1 QQDLHRH
8 AVAFAAAPVG
18 LHVERPDAGRVGRGA
33 DHQTGD
39 PDRDR
44 EPQPPRHLP
53 TAFRIASPKFRSP
66 AAPCGSG
73 SSSSHNSDTE
83 AEPTPTT
90 RCRPP
95 IRTTTSRSRGPSA
108 SERTT
113 EQSRL
118 SSTAIPGRIRRIS
131 QTAPHSSTTIRPIVS
146 DRELSES
153 ASYTG
158 QTPHSTTSCWK

>member
-53 TAFRIASPKFRSP
+53 TAFRIASPKYPAPPPPFGGASCRS
-66 AAPCGSG
+66 
-73 SSSSHNSDTE
+73 H
-83 AEPTPTT
+83 TT
-90 RCRPP
+90 ATASERPP
-95 IRTTTSRSRGPSA
+95 SPRGGPPRPAPPTRAPGPSA
-108 SERTT
+108 
-113 EQSRL
+113 
-118 SSTAIPGRIRRIS
+118 
-131 QTAPHSSTTIRPIVS
+131 
-146 DRELSES
+146 
-153 ASYTG
+153 
-158 QTPHSTTSCWK
+158 